1 MQARVERVIYGMP
14 DPKAGCVGTLL
25 NLLQDDRLNHQAEMM
40 MGIEQ
45 EACSQLLTDFFRR
58 LQQKKKQR

>member
-40 MGIEQ
+40 MGIEGV
-45 EACSQLLTDFFRR
+45 SPRYV
-58 LQQKKKQR
+58 